1 MHPTDESCALGVW
14 RRRKPARAIAM
25 TRHRRGLHAALL
37 IVAALASAACQHGE
51 QRPVATTTAAVP
63 ASTGQ
68 ASPTPGEPARRP
80 VTLAFA
86 GDVHFM
92 KVPGARLAHDPD
104 TALGPVAAVLRR
116 ADVAMVNLETT
127 VTTRGTPQQKH
138 YVFRAPASAFRAL
151 RAAGVDVVTMAN
163 NHGMDYGLAGLRD
176 SLAAAAAAR
185 FPLVGIGRNAAQAY
199 APWVLTV
206 GGQRIAILGATQVL
220 EPGLQAA
227 WTAGRDKPGLAA
239 THDERRLLAAV
250 RQARALADTV
260 VVYLHWGE
268 EGNPCPTGSQ
278 RKTAHLLARAGA
290 DIVVGSHAHTL
301 QGSGWLGRTYVAY
314 GLGNFYWWNW
324 FSASNRTTGVLT
336 LTVAAGRVTRTAWT
350 PAVIRQGAPIPLTG
364 AIATR
369 ARSRLAALRSCT
381 DLSTRPS

>member
-1 MHPTDESCALGVW
+1 VRARPVW
-14 RRRKPARAIAM
+14 LCVPA
-25 TRHRRGLHAALL
+25 AALL
-37 IVAALASAACQHGE
+37 LVATLAVAACHGGAP
-51 QRPVATTTAAVP
+51 RPAATTTAAKP
-63 ASTGQ
+63 TSSSRPTTAEGQ
-68 ASPTPGEPARRP
+68 TVRP

-127 VTTRGTPQQKH
+127 VTTRGQPQHKH
-138 YVFRAPASAFRAL
+138 YVFRAPPSAFQAL

-163 NHGMDYGLAGLRD
+163 NHGMDYGLIGLRD

-185 FPLVGIGRNAAQAY
+185 FPVVGIGRDAAQAY
-199 APWVLTV
+199 APWVVSV
-206 GGQRIAILGATQVL
+206 GGQRVAILGATQVL
-220 EPGLQAA
+220 EPGLRAA
-227 WTAGRDKPGLAA
+227 WTAGLHKPGLAA
-239 THDERRLLAAV
+239 THDQRRLLAAV
-250 RQARALADTV
+250 RQARRLADTV

-268 EGNPCPTGSQ
+268 EGNPCPIGPQ
-278 RKTAHLLARAGA
+278 RQIADLLARAGA
-290 DIVVGSHAHTL
+290 DIVVGTHAHTL

-336 LTVAAGRVTRTAWT
+336 LTVTGRRVIHTAWT

-364 AIATR
+364 AAATQ
-369 ARSRLAALRSCT
+369 ARSQLAALRSCT
-381 DLSTRPS
+381 NLSARLPAPS

>member
-1 MHPTDESCALGVW
+1 VRAPAVALS
-14 RRRKPARAIAM
+14 ARA
-25 TRHRRGLHAALL
+25 GALL
-37 IVAALASAACQHGE
+37 LVATLGLAACQRGAP
-51 QRPVATTTAAVP
+51 RVAATTANPTSRSRSAQIA
-63 ASTGQ
+63 GQ
-68 ASPTPGEPARRP
+68 PVRRP

-104 TALGPVAAVLRR
+104 TALGPVAKVLRQ

-127 VTTRGTPQQKH
+127 VTTRGQPQHKH
-138 YVFRAPASAFRAL
+138 YVFRAPPSAFGAL

-163 NHGMDYGLAGLRD
+163 NHGMDYGLIGLRD

-185 FPLVGIGRNAAQAY
+185 FPLVGIGRDATRAY
-199 APWVLTV
+199 APWVVGV

-227 WTAGRDKPGLAA
+227 WTAGLHKPGLASA
-239 THDERRLLAAV
+239 YDERRLLAAV
-250 RQARALADTV
+250 RQARRLADTV

-268 EGNPCPTGSQ
+268 EGNPCPTGPQ
-278 RKTAHLLARAGA
+278 RQIAALLARAGA
-290 DIVVGSHAHTL
+290 DIVVGTHAHTL

-324 FSASNRTTGVLT
+324 FSAANRTTGVLT
-336 LTVAAGRVTRTAWT
+336 LTVMGRRVVHTVWT

-364 AIATR
+364 TAATQ
-369 ARSRLAALRSCT
+369 ARSRRAALRSCT
-381 DLSTRPS
+381 NLSPAPS

>member
-1 MHPTDESCALGVW
+1 MAVRPVPLSARVS
-14 RRRKPARAIAM
+14 ARA
-25 TRHRRGLHAALL
+25 AAFL
-37 IVAALASAACQHGE
+37 IVATLASAACQRGE
-51 QRPVATTTAAVP
+51 HRPDATATAAVP
-63 ASTGQ
+63 SSTSRAKSTQGQ
-68 ASPTPGEPARRP
+68 TVRRP

-92 KVPGARLAHDPD
+92 KMPGARLAHDPA

-127 VTTRGTPQQKH
+127 VTTRGTPQQKN
-138 YVFRAPASAFRAL
+138 YRFRAPPSAFRAL
-151 RAAGVDVVTMAN
+151 LAAGVDVVTMAN
-163 NHGMDYGLAGLRD
+163 NHGMDYGLVGLRD
-176 SLAAAAAAR
+176 SLAAADAAR

-199 APWVLTV
+199 APWVAIV

-227 WTAGRDKPGLAA
+227 WTAGSDKPGLAS

-250 RQARALADTV
+250 RRARTLADIV
-260 VVYLHWGE
+260 VVYVHWGE
-268 EGNPCPTGSQ
+268 EGNPCPSGPQ
-278 RKTAHLLARAGA
+278 RKTAQLLARAGA
-290 DIVVGSHAHTL
+290 EIVVGTHAHTL
-301 QGSGWLGRTYVAY
+301 QGNGWLGNTYIAY

-336 LTVAAGRVTRTAWT
+336 LTVAAGRVTHTAWT

-364 AIATR
+364 AAATE

-381 DLSTRPS
+381 NLSARPS

>member
-1 MHPTDESCALGVW
+1 MTVRPVPL
-14 RRRKPARAIAM
+14 PARA
-25 TRHRRGLHAALL
+25 AALL
-37 IVAALASAACQHGE
+37 IVATLALAACRPGEHRSA
-51 QRPVATTTAAVP
+51 AAVP
-63 ASTGQ
+63 TSTSQ
-68 ASPTPGEPARRP
+68 ASPAQGQAVRRP

-92 KVPGARLAHDPD
+92 KVPGTRLAHDPD

-138 YVFRAPASAFRAL
+138 YVFRAPPSAFQAL

-163 NHGMDYGLAGLRD
+163 NHGMDYGLVGLRD
-176 SLAAAAAAR
+176 SLAAAATAR
-185 FPLVGIGRNAAQAY
+185 FPIVGIGRTAAQAY
-199 APWVLTV
+199 APWVVSV

-227 WTAGRDKPGLAA
+227 WTASPNKPGLAA
-239 THDERRLLAAV
+239 THDQPRLLAAV
-250 RQARALADTV
+250 QHARALADTV

-268 EGNPCPTGSQ
+268 EGNPCPTDPQ
-278 RKTAHLLARAGA
+278 RQIARLLARAGA
-290 DIVVGSHAHTL
+290 DIVVGTHAHTL
-301 QGSGWLGRTYVAY
+301 QGSGWLGNTYVAY

-336 LTVAAGRVTRTAWT
+336 LTVAAGRVTHTTWT

-364 AIATR
+364 AAATQ

-381 DLSTRPS
+381 NLSARPS

>member
-1 MHPTDESCALGVW
+1 MTARPLPLS
-14 RRRKPARAIAM
+14 ARA
-25 TRHRRGLHAALL
+25 AAAFLL
-37 IVAALASAACQHGE
+37 VAALALAACQRGE
-51 QRPVATTTAAVP
+51 QRPATAAAVP
-63 ASTGQ
+63 TSASRASATQGQ
-68 ASPTPGEPARRP
+68 TVRRP

-104 TALGPVAAVLRR
+104 TALGPVATVLRR

-138 YVFRAPASAFRAL
+138 YVFRAPPSAFRAL
-151 RAAGVDVVTMAN
+151 GAAGVDVVTMAN
-163 NHGMDYGLAGLRD
+163 NHGMDYGLVGLRD

-185 FPLVGIGRNAAQAY
+185 FPVVGIGRTAAQAY
-199 APWVLTV
+199 APWVAIV

-227 WTAGRDKPGLAA
+227 WTAGPNKPGLAA
-239 THDERRLLAAV
+239 THDQRRLLAAV
-250 RQARALADTV
+250 RQARTVADTV

-268 EGNPCPTGSQ
+268 EGNPCPIGPQ
-278 RKTAHLLARAGA
+278 RQIAHLLASAGA
-290 DIVVGSHAHTL
+290 DIVVGTHAHTL
-301 QGSGWLGRTYVAY
+301 QGSGWLGNTYVAY

-336 LTVAAGRVTRTAWT
+336 LTVAAGRVTHTAWT
-350 PAVIRQGAPIPLTG
+350 PAVIRQGAPIPLSGT
-364 AIATR
+364 AATQ

-381 DLSTRPS
+381 NLSTRPS

>member
-1 MHPTDESCALGVW
+1 M
-14 RRRKPARAIAM
+14 RARPFPLSAS
-25 TRHRRGLHAALL
+25 AALL
-37 IVAALASAACQHGE
+37 L
-51 QRPVATTTAAVP
+51 VATLAVGGCQRGTPRPAGTATAAKPTNSSRP
-63 ASTGQ
+63 APPQGQ
-68 ASPTPGEPARRP
+68 TVRRP

-104 TALGPVAAVLRR
+104 TALGPVAKVLRR

-127 VTTRGTPQQKH
+127 ITTRGHPQHKH
-138 YVFRAPASAFRAL
+138 YVFRAPPSAFRAL

-163 NHGMDYGLAGLRD
+163 NHGMDYGLVGLRD

-185 FPLVGIGRNAAQAY
+185 FPLVGIGRDAGQAY
-199 APWVLTV
+199 APWVVGV
-206 GGQRIAILGATQVL
+206 GGQRVAILGATQVL

-227 WTAGRDKPGLAA
+227 WTAGPHKPGLAA
-239 THDERRLLAAV
+239 THDQRRLLAAV
-250 RQARALADTV
+250 RQARRLADTV

-268 EGNPCPTGSQ
+268 EGNPCPTGPQ
-278 RKTAHLLARAGA
+278 RQVAALLARAGA
-290 DIVVGSHAHTL
+290 DIVVGTHAHTL

-336 LTVAAGRVTRTAWT
+336 LTVTAGRVLHAAWT
-350 PAVIRQGAPIPLTG
+350 PAVIRQGAPIPLAGT
-364 AIATR
+364 AAAQ
-369 ARSRLAALRSCT
+369 ARSRRAALRSCT
-381 DLSTRPS
+381 NLSPGPSQPMRP

>member
-1 MHPTDESCALGVW
+1 MA
-14 RRRKPARAIAM
+14 ARPVPLQV
-25 TRHRRGLHAALL
+25 RAAAFL
-37 IVAALASAACQHGE
+37 IVAALAAAACQRDEH
-51 QRPVATTTAAVP
+51 RPAAATTAAGP
-63 ASTGQ
+63 ASTSR
-68 ASPTPGEPARRP
+68 ASPTQGRTVRRP

-127 VTTRGTPQQKH
+127 VTTRGTPQHKH
-138 YVFRAPASAFRAL
+138 YVFRAPPSAFRAL

-163 NHGMDYGLAGLRD
+163 NHGMDYGLVGLRD
-176 SLAAAAAAR
+176 SLAAADAAH

-199 APWVLTV
+199 APWVAIA

-227 WTAGRDKPGLAA
+227 WTAGRSKPGLASA
-239 THDERRLLAAV
+239 ADERRLLAAV
-250 RQARALADTV
+250 RRARTLADTV

-268 EGNPCPTGSQ
+268 EGNPCPSGPQ
-278 RKTAHLLARAGA
+278 RKIAQLLARAGA
-290 DIVVGSHAHTL
+290 DIVVGTHAHTL
-301 QGSGWLGRTYVAY
+301 QGNGWLGKTYIAY

-336 LTVAAGRVTRTAWT
+336 LTVAAGRVTHTAWT
-350 PAVIRQGAPIPLTG
+350 PAVIREGAPIPLTG
-364 AIATR
+364 AAATQ
-369 ARSRLAALRSCT
+369 ARSRLAASRSCT
-381 DLSTRPS
+381 NLSTRSS

>member
-1 MHPTDESCALGVW
+1 MTVRLVAWS
-14 RRRKPARAIAM
+14 ARA
-25 TRHRRGLHAALL
+25 AALL
-37 IVAALASAACQHGE
+37 LTATLALAGCQRGE
-51 QRPVATTTAAVP
+51 HRPVATTTAAVP
-63 ASTGQ
+63 SSTGR
-68 ASPTPGEPARRP
+68 ATPTPGQTVRRP
-80 VTLAFA
+80 VRLAFA

-104 TALGPVAAVLRR
+104 TALGPVSAVLRR

-127 VTTRGTPQQKH
+127 VTTRGTAQHKH
-138 YVFRAPASAFRAL
+138 YVFRAPPSAFRAL

-163 NHGMDYGLAGLRD
+163 NHGMDYGLVGLRD
-176 SLAAAAAAR
+176 SLGAAAAAR
-185 FPLVGIGRNAAQAY
+185 FPLVGIGRDATQAY
-199 APWVLTV
+199 APWVVTV
-206 GGQRIAILGATQVL
+206 SGQRIAILGATQVL

-227 WTAGRDKPGLAA
+227 WTAGPGKPGLAS

-250 RQARALADTV
+250 RQARALADIV

-268 EGNPCPTGSQ
+268 EGNPCPTGAQ

-290 DIVVGSHAHTL
+290 DIVVGTHAHTL
-301 QGSGWLGRTYVAY
+301 QGSGWLGDTYVAF

-324 FSASNRTTGVLT
+324 FSAANRTTGVLT
-336 LTVAAGRVTRTAWT
+336 LTVAAGRVTHTTWT

-364 AIATR
+364 AAATR

-381 DLSTRPS
+381 DLSASPP